1 MCDSPQERELMTMD
15 YVHVLSKE
23 MIDDINR
30 VIEEGSS
37 RDITV
42 ALKKYDLI
50 PEKVKEQLLEIKL
63 RQDFDAT
70 LNTEREA
77 MAKANNTIE
86 FNRLEEKEQFKILK
100 DAGLAPDSFL
110 EFIELSK
117 QLEKI
122 ESLEAESTGMMT
134 QMLNNLMDEDLKIA
148 PKSVDELTLEAITER
163 RMETLDRK
171 REQIEKAMAK
181 YAPQSKQQLALEK
194 MLNDFEEE
202 FLNVTMED
210 IEQAAKATKVC
221 TGRNS

>member
-1 MCDSPQERELMTMD
+1 
-15 YVHVLSKE
+15 
-23 MIDDINR
+23 
-30 VIEEGSS
+30 
-37 RDITV
+37 
-42 ALKKYDLI
+42 
-50 PEKVKEQLLEIKL
+50 
-63 RQDFDAT
+63 
-70 LNTEREA
+70 
-77 MAKANNTIE
+77 
-86 FNRLEEKEQFKILK
+86 
-100 DAGLAPDSFL
+100 
-110 EFIELSK
+110 
-117 QLEKI
+117 
-122 ESLEAESTGMMT
+122 
-134 QMLNNLMDEDLKIA
+134 MDEDLKIA